1 MYFIRYGY
9 AIIINAQS
17 QEEFKNKILCNTMVG
32 VQDCRS
38 YILYNIMIIN
48 INIYIELLKD
58 IAHFSLQRSTLVQYN
73 N

>member
-32 VQDCRS
+32 V
-38 YILYNIMIIN
+38 
-48 INIYIELLKD
+48 
-58 IAHFSLQRSTLVQYN
+58 
-73 N
+73 